1 MSGAA
6 LLVIDMQRVYA
17 PGGAWATPGFDRA
30 EANILRLCRRYPRR
44 LFTRHLPFSDPPGT
58 WNRYNAEFAG
68 INRDPECARL
78 VPALEALGHLSFE
91 KQTYSALSSGALRA
105 HLLAA
110 DYAEILM
117 TGVQSEFCVLA
128 TLMDAVDLG
137 LPVTLV
143 WDACAG
149 SSPALDA
156 ALHDIAALMP
166 CQVRLAT
173 TEEVLNG

>member
-1 MSGAA
+1 
-6 LLVIDMQRVYA
+6 
-17 PGGAWATPGFDRA
+17 
-30 EANILRLCRRYPRR
+30 
-44 LFTRHLPFSDPPGT
+44 
-58 WNRYNAEFAG
+58 
-68 INRDPECARL
+68 
-78 VPALEALGHLSFE
+78 
-91 KQTYSALSSGALRA
+91 
-105 HLLAA
+105 
-110 DYAEILM
+110 M

>member
-1 MSGAA
+1 MRKEA

-17 PGGAWATPGFDRA
+17 RGGAWETPGFARA
-30 EANILRLCRRYPRR
+30 EENILRLCPRYSTR
-44 LFTRHLPFSDPPGT
+44 LFTRHLPFAQPPGT
-58 WNRYNAEFAG
+58 WKKYNEAFAE
-68 INRDPECARL
+68 INADAECARL
-78 VPALEALGHLSFE
+78 VPSLEAVDHIPFE
-91 KQTYSALSSGALRA
+91 KSTYSALSSGGLRD

-110 DYAEILM
+110 EYEEIIV

-149 SSPALDA
+149 SSPHLDNALR
-156 ALHDIAALMP
+156 DIAALMP
-166 CQVRLAT
+166 CQVRLTT
-173 TEEVLNG
+173 TEELLHG